1 MFSYNNMKLLLQCLS
16 NILYL
21 VKVATIRILIRNR
34 ELSFLGMNVDFFYL
48 QVISDAGARRD

>member
-1 MFSYNNMKLLLQCLS
+1 MKLLLQYLS

-21 VKVATIRILIRNR
+21 VKVVTIRILIKNR
-34 ELSFLGMNVDFFYL
+34 ELRFLEINVFFYL